1 MQQHKSLILV
11 SHTLVAAVLRP
22 FRNWLDSGLSRWLGP
37 AEEYGASFP
46 PSGSKT
52 TTTVTRVEAMTIQLR
67 AEGTGVRTALP
78 GLTLC
83 VSNRGLTA
91 TENGALPEPG
101 WGEPL
106 VSSRKFLMSPRLTQG
121 PQRSEP

>member
-52 TTTVTRVEAMTIQLR
+52 TTTVTRVEAMTIQLTTTV
-67 AEGTGVRTALP
+67 AMMPFPTVLSHCTPSAIQAAPSDAQTISGTKSAR
-78 GLTLC
+78 
-83 VSNRGLTA
+83 R
-91 TENGALPEPG
+91 
-101 WGEPL
+101 
-106 VSSRKFLMSPRLTQG
+106 R
-121 PQRSEP
+121 

>member
-67 AEGTGVRTALP
+67 G
-78 GLTLC
+78 
-83 VSNRGLTA
+83 RGDGREDRA
-91 TENGALPEPG
+91 
-101 WGEPL
+101 
-106 VSSRKFLMSPRLTQG
+106 PRPHSL
-121 PQRSEP
+121 RL